1 VPKKEEP
8 VKTPPPP
15 AIKIL
20 PKPQIMKTRDNEI
33 IKTITTTAREFKIE
47 LYDNGEIDG
56 DRISVYHNNEL
67 IVSNKLLTDK
77 PISFNIK
84 ADENSPVHEFVM
96 VAENL
101 GSIPPNTALMIVTA
115 GSQRYELFVTSTE
128 QKNAVV
134 KIVYKPE

>member
-1 VPKKEEP
+1 LV
-8 VKTPPPP
+8 
-15 AIKIL
+15 
-20 PKPQIMKTRDNEI
+20 
-33 IKTITTTAREFKIE
+33 KTITTSAKELKIE
-47 LYDNGEIDG
+47 LYDNGDIDG

-67 IVSNKLLTDK
+67 IVSNKTLTDK
-77 PISFNIK
+77 PIGFTIK
-84 ADENSPVHEFVM
+84 TDETAPVHEFVM

-134 KIVYKPE
+134 KILYRP